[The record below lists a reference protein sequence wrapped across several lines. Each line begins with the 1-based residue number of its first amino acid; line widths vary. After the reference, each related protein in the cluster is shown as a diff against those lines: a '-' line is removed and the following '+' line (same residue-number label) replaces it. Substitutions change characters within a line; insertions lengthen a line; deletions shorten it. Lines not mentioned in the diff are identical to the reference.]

1 MSNRLNKREEVTKL
15 IPLLRS
21 PFLVHRSSLKD
32 LLLFLRDEVQGVDE
46 GGAPVERV
54 PGHQD
59 EGGLGHLHPAPV
71 NELLQVEG
79 GLCRGLAHVGDVAGH
94 PDVTV

>member
-1 MSNRLNKREEVTKL
+1 MSNRLNKREEVGKL

-32 LLLFLRDEVQGVDE
+32 LLLFLRYQLQGVDE
-46 GGAPVERV
+46 GGTPVERV
-54 PGHQD
+54 TGHQD
-59 EGGLGHLHPAPV
+59 EGGLGHLHPAAV

-79 GLCRGLAHVGDVAGH
+79 GLRRGLAHVGDVAGH